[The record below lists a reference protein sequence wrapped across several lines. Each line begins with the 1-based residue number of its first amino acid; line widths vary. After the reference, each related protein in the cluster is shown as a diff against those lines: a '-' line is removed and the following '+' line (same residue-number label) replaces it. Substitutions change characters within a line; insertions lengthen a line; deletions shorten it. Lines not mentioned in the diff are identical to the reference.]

1 MAEDH
6 SQEKFAADVA
16 GIIMRFMKHITAV
29 KNLEGYYLSNQSA
42 ISQVKK
48 IDQDKYDE
56 LIQAFKNKKAEILE
70 NENAKTT

>member
-1 MAEDH
+1 MTEDH
-6 SQEKFAADVA
+6 SKEKFAADITQL
-16 GIIMRFMKHITAV
+16 IIMFMKHITAV

-70 NENAKTT
+70 KQNAKTT

>member
-1 MAEDH
+1 
-6 SQEKFAADVA
+6 
-16 GIIMRFMKHITAV
+16 MKHITAV

-70 NENAKTT
+70 KQNDETT

>member
-16 GIIMRFMKHITAV
+16 GIIITFMEGITAV
-29 KNLEGYYLSNQSA
+29 KNLEGYYLANKSQIEKVRN
-42 ISQVKK
+42 IS
-48 IDQDKYDE
+48 QDKYDE

-70 NENAKTT
+70 KENAKST

>member
-6 SQEKFAADVA
+6 SKEKFAADVA

-29 KNLEGYYLSNQSA
+29 KNLEGYYLSNKSA
-42 ISQVKK
+42 ISQVKN
-48 IDQDKYDE
+48 INQDKYDE

-70 NENAKTT
+70 RSSE

>member
-1 MAEDH
+1 MTEDY

-16 GIIMRFMKHITAV
+16 EIIMRFMKHITAV

-48 IDQDKYDE
+48 IDQDKHDE
-56 LIQAFKNKKAEILE
+56 LIQAFKNKKTEILE
-70 NENAKTT
+70 KQNDETT

>member
-16 GIIMRFMKHITAV
+16 GIIITFMDGITAV
-29 KNLEGYYLSNQSA
+29 KNLEGYYLANKSP
-42 ISQVKK
+42 IE
-48 IDQDKYDE
+48 KYDE

-70 NENAKTT
+70 KQNV

>member
-29 KNLEGYYLSNQSA
+29 KNLGR
-42 ISQVKK
+42 
-48 IDQDKYDE
+48 
-56 LIQAFKNKKAEILE
+56 ILFI
-70 NENAKTT
+70 KSIGD